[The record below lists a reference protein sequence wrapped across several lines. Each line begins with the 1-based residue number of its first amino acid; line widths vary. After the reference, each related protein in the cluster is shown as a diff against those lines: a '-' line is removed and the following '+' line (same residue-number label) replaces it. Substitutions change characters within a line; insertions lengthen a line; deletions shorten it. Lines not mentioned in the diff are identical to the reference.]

1 MSEWISIFKD
11 KDQYKVELIKNELIN
26 NDIEAVVLNKVD
38 HNYPILGFSELRVM
52 SDDKVRAEALVNQ
65 YLLND

>member
-52 SDDKVRAEALVNQ
+52 MDDKVRAEVLVNQ

>member
-1 MSEWISIFKD
+1 MSEWICVYKD
-11 KDQYKVELIKNELIN
+11 KDQHKVELIKNELIN

-52 SDDKVRAEALVNQ
+52 SDDKFRAEVLVNQ

>member
-1 MSEWISIFKD
+1 MSEWIIIYKD

-38 HNYPILGFSELRVM
+38 HNYPILGFSELRIM
-52 SDDKVRAEALVNQ
+52 SVDKVRAEVLLKQ

>member
-1 MSEWISIFKD
+1 MGEWIIIYKD

-38 HNYPILGFSELRVM
+38 HNYPILGFSELRIM
-52 SDDKVRAEALVNQ
+52 SVDKVRAEVLVKQ

>member
-1 MSEWISIFKD
+1 MSEWICVYKD

-52 SDDKVRAEALVNQ
+52 SDDKVRAKVLVNQ

>member
-1 MSEWISIFKD
+1 MSEWICVYKD

-52 SDDKVRAEALVNQ
+52 SDDKFRAEVLVNQ